1 MSKVPCIFEF
11 QKFLVVLSVVVACV
25 VADVSHLESAA
36 GIVRSENTINP
47 DGSYGWGIETQN
59 GIAAQEQGNIK
70 LVNVSLSCY

>member
-25 VADVSHLESAA
+25 VADVSHLEPTAA
-36 GIVRSENTINP
+36 IISSDNTINP